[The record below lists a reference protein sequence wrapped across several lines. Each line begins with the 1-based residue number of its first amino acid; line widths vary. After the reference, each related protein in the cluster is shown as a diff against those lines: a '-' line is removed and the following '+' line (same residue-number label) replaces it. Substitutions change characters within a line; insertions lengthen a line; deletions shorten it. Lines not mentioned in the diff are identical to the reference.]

1 MKMKILIITAV
12 IITIATFTSCQ
23 KEPLTSFR
31 ASKTTVVTG
40 EVITFTNT
48 TVDGY
53 TYEWNFGDGTTSTLE
68 NPTHSY
74 ENAGIYNVLLTSFS
88 KNGKKSSSSSI
99 TITVTKANE
108 IKYDGNNYPLTKG
121 YLLKYG
127 NWDGETTYY
136 NFDVLLV
143 SDGITLTQ
151 EDIIGTGNLI
161 YLELWSS
168 SPTSLN
174 PGTYIFSNNYAAQTF
189 ATGGVALNFNIETE
203 MGTLFDICTGGN
215 VIISQSGT
223 DYIFDITLTLAN
235 GKTVNAY
242 YKGAMIMYDQTGLKS
257 NKKRFEK

>member
-74 ENAGIYNVLLTSFS
+74 ENAGTYNVLLTSFS
-88 KNGKKSSSSSI
+88 KNGKKSSSSTL

-108 IKYDGNNYPLTKG
+108 IKYDGSNYSLTKG
-121 YLLKYG
+121 YLEKYG
-127 NWDGETTYY
+127 DWDEQTTYY
-136 NFDVLLV
+136 NFDVWLV
-143 SDGITLTQ
+143 NDGITITQ
-151 EDIIGTGNLI
+151 DDAMGTGDLI
-161 YLELWSS
+161 YLEFWSS
-168 SPTSLN
+168 SPTGLN
-174 PGTYIFSNNYAAQTF
+174 PGTYSFASNLAAQTF
-189 ATGGVALNFNIETE
+189 STGAVAFNYNIATEL
-203 MGTLFDICTGGN
+203 GTLYECTGGS

-223 DYIFDITLTLAN
+223 DYIFDVTFTLAN

-242 YKGAMIMYDQTGLKS
+242 YKGSMINYDQTGYKS
-257 NKKRFEK
+257 SKKRFKK